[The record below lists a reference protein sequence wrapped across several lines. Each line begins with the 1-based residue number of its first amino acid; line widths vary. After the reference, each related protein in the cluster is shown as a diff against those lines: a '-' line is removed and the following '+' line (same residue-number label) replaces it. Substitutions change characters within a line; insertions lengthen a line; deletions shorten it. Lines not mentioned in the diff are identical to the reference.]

1 MWKDPEI
8 YQKGLWT
15 THTRM
20 IGPKDTQKKCPIKVI
35 ETTMR
40 AHTQELSFCVCL
52 CACSHILYAF
62 PLNLY
67 CRQTL
72 YQLSHV
78 GRPDTRKCK
87 AEPLCHTPET
97 NVMWEICYTPLKKNT
112 SRKEQDGGRVGGR
125 ISLSRDTSG
134 INLQIQKWLQN
145 TSRGWAGVPDHWKR
159 IYRPTQNSVG
169 WRNWG

>member
-40 AHTQELSFCVCL
+40 AQTQELSFCVCL

-97 NVMWEICYTPLKKNT
+97 NVMWEICYTPLKKKYIKEGT
-112 SRKEQDGGRVGGR
+112 RWRKSRWAYISLQGYIRNKPSDTEVIAEHQQRVGR
-125 ISLSRDTSG
+125 STWSLEKN
-134 INLQIQKWLQN
+134 I
-145 TSRGWAGVPDHWKR
+145 
-159 IYRPTQNSVG
+159 
-169 WRNWG
+169 

>member
-1 MWKDPEI
+1 
-8 YQKGLWT
+8 
-15 THTRM
+15 M

-40 AHTQELSFCVCL
+40 TQTQELSFCVCL
-52 CACSHILYAF
+52 CACPHILYAF
-62 PLNLY
+62 PLNLH

-78 GRPDTRKCK
+78 GRPDTCKCK
-87 AEPLCHTPET
+87 AESLCCTPET
-97 NVMWEICYTPLKKNT
+97 NVLWEIYYIPLKKST
-112 SRKEQDGGRVGGR
+112 SRKEQDGGRVDGH
-125 ISLSRDTSG
+125 ISLSTDTSG
-134 INLQIQKWLQN
+134 INFQIQKWLQN
-145 TSRGWAGVPDHWKR
+145 TCRGWAGVPDHWKR

>member
-40 AHTQELSFCVCL
+40 AQTQELSFCVCL

-62 PLNLY
+62 PLSLY

-72 YQLSHV
+72 YQLSYTCRFFVDDMYPFKEISSVHSFSV
-78 GRPDTRKCK
+78 NFYQEWTLDFVKCFFWTIK
-87 AEPLCHTPET
+87 VIVSFCLVLSSVCEYVNREWLLNVKPPLYSSNKLHD
-97 NVMWEICYTPLKKNT
+97 VIFY
-112 SRKEQDGGRVGGR
+112 
-125 ISLSRDTSG
+125 I
-134 INLQIQKWLQN
+134 
-145 TSRGWAGVPDHWKR
+145 
-159 IYRPTQNSVG
+159 
-169 WRNWG
+169 